1 MAGGGNSVS
10 APAGRFKLCTEVA
23 HMPVRPRFALGYTV
37 IKPKA
42 LKMLTP
48 EEVIAALGSHV
59 VGEWGEVG
67 PTVFEANEEAVENDE
82 PVVSAYRSPSTDTRF
97 YVMTSADRSVTTVF
111 LTDEA
116 QL

>member
-1 MAGGGNSVS
+1 
-10 APAGRFKLCTEVA
+10 
-23 HMPVRPRFALGYTV
+23 MPVRPRFALGYTV

-67 PTVFEANEEAVENDE
+67 QSVFEANEEAVENDE
-82 PVVSAYRSPSTDTRF
+82 PVVSAYRSPSADTRF

-111 LTDEA
+111 LPDEV

>member
-1 MAGGGNSVS
+1 
-10 APAGRFKLCTEVA
+10 
-23 HMPVRPRFALGYTV
+23 MPVRPRFALGYTV

-67 PTVFEANEEAVENDE
+67 QTVFEANEEAVENDE
-82 PVVSAYRSPSTDTRF
+82 PSTAISGCPAPAPKGFTENGAPRHASRIGS
-97 YVMTSADRSVTTVF
+97 TLRSVTMSVGCPC
-111 LTDEA
+111 A
-116 QL
+116 KRRAPAASRRAAGR